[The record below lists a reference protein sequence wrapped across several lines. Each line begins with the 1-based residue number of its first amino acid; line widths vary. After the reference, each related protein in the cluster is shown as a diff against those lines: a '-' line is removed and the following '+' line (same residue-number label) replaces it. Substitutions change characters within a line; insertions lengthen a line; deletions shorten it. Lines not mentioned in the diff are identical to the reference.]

1 MAALG
6 NHAGR
11 CGSRYALPTGGFR
24 AAEFHW
30 PLSSDEFKEQTDAA
44 RPVPALPSVLSDVAT
59 ALKIGRSGQGTVE
72 ISDIGYHDMTHAG
85 CNGSTYK
92 ADSPLDE
99 LARRLNLLPV
109 ASCWRARQAD
119 SKERAVF

>member
-44 RPVPALPSVLSDVAT
+44 RPVPALPSVLSDSPR
-59 ALKIGRSGQGTVE
+59 RSKAAAVDRAPWRLA
-72 ISDIGYHDMTHAG
+72 ISDT
-85 CNGSTYK
+85 T
-92 ADSPLDE
+92 
-99 LARRLNLLPV
+99 R
-109 ASCWRARQAD
+109 
-119 SKERAVF
+119 